1 MKPGPQSIPR
11 IPATARA
18 PPPCQSFV
26 CTSQA
31 SDKNS
36 PLDRPFELAASLR
49 SDPFTHEQFLNQP
62 WGRQRI
68 SFQLLASKIRFA
80 MIWPMKFAAAI
91 FVFVLFACF
100 IGWGVVELLKGSPWL
115 LLAAVGVFLGTFV
128 KYGCQSH

>member
-36 PLDRPFELAASLR
+36 PLHRPFELAASLR

-62 WGRQRI
+62 CVAH
-68 SFQLLASKIRFA
+68 SFR
-80 MIWPMKFAAAI
+80 AI
-91 FVFVLFACF
+91 FVA
-100 IGWGVVELLKGSPWL
+100 S
-115 LLAAVGVFLGTFV
+115 AAVCFYCRF
-128 KYGCQSH
+128 